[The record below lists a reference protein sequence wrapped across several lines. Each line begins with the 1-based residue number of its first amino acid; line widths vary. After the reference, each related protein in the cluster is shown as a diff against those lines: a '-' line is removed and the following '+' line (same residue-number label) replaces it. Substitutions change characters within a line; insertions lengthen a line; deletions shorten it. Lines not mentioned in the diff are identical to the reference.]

1 MNKFSNKENTL
12 DELIGFLKQQ
22 PGSRPKVIAEALGIS
37 RQYVQKLLAKH
48 ADIFSVTGAGPN
60 RFYRL
65 KETTGSTGSATG
77 EAFDAR
83 RTQTNDVVERNFY
96 SLTPLGEELKGQAG
110 FERWCSDRNFDVYSM
125 QKQYVDIIHKY
136 YPNDFDGPIDFT
148 NKLKHVYKDLA
159 LQKVWAV
166 DYYNFEIF
174 GKTKLGTQVMIA
186 KQSADEAT
194 ITILIKR
201 VEEAFLAVERRVKID
216 AVAFVSPTIQ
226 RQQQLMSRLDNAI
239 DQTVPR
245 VKIYKVGARILI
257 AQKTLKSLKDR
268 ILNAEQTF
276 VVESSRAYETVL
288 IIDDA
293 LGSGATLNEISKQI
307 IQKGIA
313 KECYGLV
320 LVASPSGYE
329 VIQDV

>member
-1 MNKFSNKENTL
+1 MNNTPNKESTL
-12 DELIGFLKQQ
+12 DELIAFLELQ
-22 PGSRPKVIAEALGIS
+22 PGSRPKVIADALGIS

-48 ADIFSVTGAGPN
+48 AGMFVVTGVGPN

-65 KETTGSTGSATG
+65 KPTEVLNSTERANRDTV
-77 EAFDAR
+77 DR
-83 RTQTNDVVERNFY
+83 KKIDVIERNFY
-96 SLTPLGEELKGQAG
+96 NLTPLGEELEGQEG
-110 FERWCSDRNFDVYSM
+110 FVRWCNDRNLDVDSM
-125 QKQYVDIIHKY
+125 QKQYVNILNKY
-136 YPNDFDGPIDFT
+136 YPNDFASPIDFT
-148 NKLKHVYKDLA
+148 NKLKHSLKDFS

-174 GKTKLGTQVMIA
+174 GKTKLGNQVMIA
-186 KQSADEAT
+186 KQTADEVTVAT
-194 ITILIKR
+194 LIKR
-201 VEEAFLAVERRVKID
+201 IAEAFLAIESRVKID
-216 AVAFVSPTIQ
+216 AVALVSPTIQ

-257 AQKTLKSLKDR
+257 AQKTLKYLKDR

-276 VVESSRAYETVL
+276 VVESSGVYESVL

-307 IQKGIA
+307 VKKGIA
-313 KECYGLV
+313 KKCYGLV

-329 VIQDV
+329 VIQDA